1 MPSCRRLWQLRTE
14 GIAYTWRFGYIEINM
29 ATIGRTSASVVGI
42 PLVTAVALVEDG
54 ASFICTPQLLRVV
67 SHLLSSTFFAWMV
80 DDTAGLDIGFG
91 NGLHL
96 RPLCP
101 QRRRKGGRLRN
112 CNDRLG

>member
-1 MPSCRRLWQLRTE
+1 
-14 GIAYTWRFGYIEINM
+14 
-29 ATIGRTSASVVGI
+29 
-42 PLVTAVALVEDG
+42 
-54 ASFICTPQLLRVV
+54 LLRVV